1 MKKYYLYIA
10 LLAVGM
16 VSCEPEFEDQVDDSD
31 AYSSGEADFS
41 NYVALGNSLTAGF
54 ADNALYITGQQN
66 SYPNI
71 LAQQFARVQ
80 ETEDFDQPLMADNA
94 GGLLL
99 NGSVFAGTRLV
110 LAFDAQGNATPR
122 AYTGSQPSTEIT
134 NRLTGDY
141 NNMGVPGAK
150 SFHLLAPGYGNVAGV
165 ATGAANPYFARFA
178 SADEAT
184 VIGDAAAQNPTF
196 FSLWI
201 GNNDVLSFATSGGA
215 GVYQDDPTVS
225 PANYGPNDI
234 TNPMVFAGVYS
245 GLVETMINAGA
256 EEGVL
261 INIPNVTDV
270 PYFTTVPFAPLS
282 PANPSFGP
290 MIPTLNATFAQLNP
304 ALTALRGV
312 SEETPGE
319 SVYSIEFS
327 QSAASPVLIH
337 DESLPNI
344 SEQLT
349 QALIGGGLDPGLA
362 TIYGM
367 QYGQARQATA
377 QDLLVLTSS
386 SAIGQVNTGRVAALM
401 AMGLTQE
408 QAGQLSVNG
417 VTYPMEDHLVLVPSE
432 QAMISSATQAY
443 NQAIRGIAEANG
455 LAFVDAAA
463 ILQETAGGG
472 IPFDGGV
479 VTSAFATGGAF
490 SLDGVHLTPR
500 GYALIA
506 NRIIEAINTT
516 YGASVPEVNIGNY
529 GTVTPSQNVN

>member
-1 MKKYYLYIA
+1 MRNYIKYIGILA
-10 LLAVGM
+10 LGM
-16 VSCEPEFEDQVDDSD
+16 VACEPEFENPVDEQG
-31 AYSSGEADFS
+31 AYTSGEADFS
-41 NYVALGNSLTAGF
+41 NYVALGNSLTAGY

-71 LAQQFARVQ
+71 LAHQFAKVQ
-80 ETEDFDQPLMADNA
+80 ETGMFLQPLMADNA

-99 NGSVFAGTRLV
+99 NGNQIAGTRLV
-110 LAFDAQGNATPR
+110 LAVGANGPAPMN
-122 AYTGSQPSTEIT
+122 YTGSQPTTEVL
-134 NRLTGDY
+134 NKLTGSF

-150 SFHLLAPGYGNVAGV
+150 SFHLVAPGYGNPAGV

-178 SADEAT
+178 SADNAT
-184 VIGDAAAQNPTF
+184 VLEDAAAQNPTF

-215 GVYQDDPTVS
+215 GVDQTGNMDPS
-225 PANYGPNDI
+225 KYGPNDI
-234 TNPMVFAGVYS
+234 TDPQVFGSVYMN
-245 GLVETMINAGA
+245 LVNAMIAAGA

-261 INIPNVTDV
+261 LNIPNVTDV
-270 PYFTTVPFAPLS
+270 PFFTTVPHAPLS
-282 PANPSFGP
+282 PANSSFGP

-327 QSAASPVLIH
+327 ASAASPVLIH

-349 QALIGGGLDPGLA
+349 EVLVNNGMDRGLA

-386 SAIGQVNTGRVAALM
+386 GAIGQVNTQRVAALM

-417 VTYPMEDHLVLVPSE
+417 VTYPMEDKFVLVPSE
-432 QAMISSATQAY
+432 IQAINTARTAY
-443 NQAIRGIAEANG
+443 NQIIQQLAESKG
-455 LAFVDAAA
+455 LTFVDAAA
-463 ILQETAGGG
+463 ILEETAGGG
-472 IPFDGGV
+472 ITFDGGV
-479 VTSAFATGGAF
+479 LTSTFATGGAF

-500 GYALIA
+500 GYALVA
-506 NRIIEAINTT
+506 NRIIEAINST
-516 YGASVPEVNIGNY
+516 YDATVPKVNIGAY
-529 GTVTPSQNVN
+529 GTITPSQDVN